1 MKHKSLSFGIL
12 SAAALAMTSAH
23 AVQVNGGAV
32 HFEGE
37 VVNAACAIDAGS
49 INQTVPMGQVK
60 SSNLA
65 AVGDAST
72 PVGFN
77 IQLNDC
83 DTDTAKTAAIRFSG
97 VTITSGT
104 TAYPTVLAL
113 QTSAAGTATNVG
125 VQIMDST
132 GVALAVDGTAF
143 STAKE
148 LINGTNILP
157 FQARYYAVGASTAG
171 TANADATFQVEYL

>member
-1 MKHKSLSFGIL
+1 MKLKSLAFGIL
-12 SAAALAMTSAH
+12 SASTLAMTSAH
-23 AVQVNGGAV
+23 AVQVNGGTV

-49 INQTVPMGQVK
+49 INQTVPLGQVK
-60 SSNLA
+60 SSTLA
-65 AVGDAST
+65 AIGDTST

-83 DTDTAKTAAIRFSG
+83 AVTTQLTAAIRFSG
-97 VTITSGT
+97 VTVT
-104 TAYPTVLAL
+104 TDTASYTDVLAL
-113 QTSAAGTATNVG
+113 QSSAAGAATNVG
-125 VQIMDST
+125 VQILDST

-143 STAKE
+143 STPKS

-157 FQARYYAVGASTAG
+157 FQARYYAVGESTAG